1 MAEKR
6 DFMSELANEV
16 EAKKKGKLDH
26 IQGIED
32 YKPKERQVSSSAAD
46 DDFDIPSMGTK
57 SAKKSAPVYET
68 KKESV
73 FTTPV
78 EEEEVEDNNTDFDEE
93 DA

>member
-16 EAKKKGKLDH
+16 EEKKKGKLDH

-32 YKPKERQVSSSAAD
+32 YKPKERKVSSSTTD

-57 SAKKSAPVYET
+57 SAKKPPEFYSH
-68 KKESV
+68 
-73 FTTPV
+73 
-78 EEEEVEDNNTDFDEE
+78 N
-93 DA
+93 